1 MLDSP
6 PANDLAHHRIAREP
20 VGIIDIFIPSQPTKH
35 RLAQK
40 SLNTMQAVMT
50 AAWIVQF
57 GSSKLKQAASLIKL
71 AKQKQAAVRT
81 DPATLEFQLHAT
93 VKIQP
98 KTTAFA
104 FTRKV

>member
-1 MLDSP
+1 
-6 PANDLAHHRIAREP
+6 
-20 VGIIDIFIPSQPTKH
+20 
-35 RLAQK
+35 
-40 SLNTMQAVMT
+40 MT

-57 GSSKLKQAASLIKL
+57 GSSKFKQAASVIKL
-71 AKQKQAAVRT
+71 AKQQQPTVRT

>member
-1 MLDSP
+1 MMDSP

-57 GSSKLKQAASLIKL
+57 GSSKFKQAASLIKL
-71 AKQKQAAVRT
+71 AKQQQPTVRT
-81 DPATLEFQLHAT
+81 DAATLEFQLHAT
-93 VKIQP
+93 VKI
-98 KTTAFA
+98 KVETTVFA